1 MLGWILTVIGAIIR
15 LASYRELGRLFTF
28 DLSIRKGHK
37 LVTTGPY
44 SYIRH
49 PSYTGAILGWTGT
62 ALCLLREGSWA
73 KESGALNRSPGYYI
87 NNMSHWSALVVP
99 LGLARRTYLEDRILK
114 EEFQEQWEQW
124 VKKVPYK
131 LFPGVF

>member
-1 MLGWILTVIGAIIR
+1 MLGWILTVVGAMIR

-28 DLSIRKGHK
+28 DVSIRKGHK

-49 PSYTGAILGWTGT
+49 PSYTGGILSWAGN

-73 KESGALNRSPGYYI
+73 KESGALDRSLGYYI
-87 NNMSHWSALVVP
+87 NNMSYWSALLAP
-99 LGLARRTYLEDRILK
+99 LILVRRIYQEDRILK
-114 EEFQEQWEQW
+114 EEFHEQWEQW
-124 VKKVPYK
+124 VKTVPYK